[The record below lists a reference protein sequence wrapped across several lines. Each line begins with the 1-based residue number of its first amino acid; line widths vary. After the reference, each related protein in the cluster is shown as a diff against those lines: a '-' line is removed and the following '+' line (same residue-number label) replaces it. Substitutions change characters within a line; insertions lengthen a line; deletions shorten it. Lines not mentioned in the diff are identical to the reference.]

1 MTRTTRRAWAEA
13 EPRAR
18 QVARLLWERPE
29 PGLAEHYAVGL
40 LTEWLAGQGFTVRSG
55 VAGLPT
61 AFVATAG
68 TGGPT
73 VGVLAEYDAL
83 PGLAAD
89 GAACAGAARPGAAAR
104 RRGPGH
110 GCGHNLIAAANV
122 AAAVAAARVLRESGA
137 PGQVVVFGTPAEE
150 LFAGKLAMLRAG
162 VFDAAEVLLTSHPD
176 YQNAALSR
184 PCAAVVSAEF
194 GFAGRPG
201 HTGWVVDG
209 NALDAAEIF
218 TATMERLRAH
228 RMPGVSV
235 EHVPVSRDQVVPN
248 VAPGHA
254 GIWCYLRHREVDR
267 ALAALDQLAAV
278 AGQAA
283 AAAGA
288 EATVTLLA
296 CSRGYLPNDEIG
308 RLLGRCLR
316 DAGPP
321 AWTLGE
327 LREMAA
333 LAADPAAGTRAD
345 LELGPLTEGVDP
357 YGQDDGE
364 VSWTI
369 PVGRVNWAVPAG
381 LPLHSGAATALF
393 GTDAVWR
400 GAAMAS
406 LALALAAGRLL
417 ASPGLVADCRA
428 ELAARVA
435 AHGPVPSRVGAVDL
449 AALAD
454 LVGRD
459 LGAARISGSEPA
471 DLLDAG

>member
-1 MTRTTRRAWAEA
+1 VTRTTRRAWAEA

-18 QVARLLWERPE
+18 RVAKLLWERPE
-29 PGLAEHYAVGL
+29 PGLTEHHAAGL
-40 LTEWLAGQGFTVRSG
+40 LTDWLAGQGFTVRLG

-61 AFVATAG
+61 AFIATAG
-68 TGGPT
+68 TGGPR
-73 VGVLAEYDAL
+73 VGLLAEYDAL

-89 GAACAGAARPGAAAR
+89 GAAGPGATAS

-122 AAAVAAARVLRESGA
+122 AAAVAAASALRDSGA

-162 VFDAAEVLLTSHPD
+162 VFDPAEVLLTSHPD

-194 GFAGRPG
+194 GFTGRPG

-235 EHVPVSRDQVVPN
+235 EHVPVARDQVVPN
-248 VAPGHA
+248 VAPGYA
-254 GIWCYLRHREVDR
+254 GVWCYLRHREAER
-267 ALAALDQLAAV
+267 ALAALDQLAAL

-283 AAAGA
+283 AAAGV
-288 EATVTLLA
+288 EASVTLLA
-296 CSRGYLPNDEIG
+296 CSRGYLPNDELG
-308 RLLGRCLR
+308 RLLSRCLR

-333 LAADPAAGTRAD
+333 LSADPAGGQRAA
-345 LELGPLTEGVDP
+345 LEPGPVTEGVDP

-364 VSWTI
+364 VSWQI

-381 LPLHSGAATALF
+381 LALHSGAATALF
-393 GTDAVWR
+393 GTDAAWR

-417 ASPGLVADCRA
+417 ASPDLVADCRA

-435 AHGPVPSRVGAVDL
+435 ARGPGPSRAGAVDL

-454 LVGRD
+454 LVGGD
-459 LGAARISGSEPA
+459 LTMGRFSTVTSEEVGS
-471 DLLDAG
+471 